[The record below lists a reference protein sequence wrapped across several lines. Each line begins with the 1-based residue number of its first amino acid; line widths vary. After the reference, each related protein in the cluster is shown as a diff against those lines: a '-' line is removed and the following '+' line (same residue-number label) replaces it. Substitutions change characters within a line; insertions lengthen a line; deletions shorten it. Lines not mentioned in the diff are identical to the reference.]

1 VRKFLKAFILSRPFR
16 IKYLITSYI
25 ITLLYILSSIF
36 TLVHS
41 LLKIIER
48 FEYNFKKEIS
58 NIPILYIQNALYQY
72 MPLTYDIRQT
82 TKLTKNFTMFVESW
96 KTQSICSPR
105 NLILPFSS
113 GRLKFLSW
121 SNFTK

>member
-16 IKYLITSYI
+16 IKYLIPSYI

-82 TKLTKNFTMFVESW
+82 TKLTKKNFTMFVESW

-105 NLILPFSS
+105 NLKI
-113 GRLKFLSW
+113 KIYVW
-121 SNFTK
+121 